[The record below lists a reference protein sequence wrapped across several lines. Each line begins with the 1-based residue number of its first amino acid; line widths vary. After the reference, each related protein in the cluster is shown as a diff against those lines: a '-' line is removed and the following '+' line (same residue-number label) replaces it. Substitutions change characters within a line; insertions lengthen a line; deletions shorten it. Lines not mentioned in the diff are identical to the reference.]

1 MVQIQVNG
9 FRASLIASMMDSS
22 KEPNIKKFLVS
33 DSDGDP
39 TNIYTAQSF
48 AQAGEACLEQVLE
61 YATVNGVK
69 SIEKIAWRNAIWS
82 GTPWDIAA

>member
-33 DSDGDP
+33 DSDGVI
-39 TNIYTAQSF
+39 TMVNEAT
-48 AQAGEACLEQVLE
+48 QAILG
-61 YATVNGVK
+61 YRK
-69 SIEKIAWRNAIWS
+69 SDLIGQEKRV
-82 GTPWDIAA
+82 